1 MRYTHAAEYYSA
13 IKRNAGK
20 EKKIKRNNVLKR
32 ATVWMNLKNIML
44 SDRLVAKD
52 SGLYDSIYI
61 RYPE

>member
-20 EKKIKRNNVLKR
+20 EKKKRNNVLKH

-52 SGLYDSIYI
+52 SRLYNSIYI